1 MLNKAKLI
9 EVLDY
14 QAGTVRETS
23 LDEAPAQTDESPFL
37 GRRNGR
43 PIRLSE
49 AATTSEFPTLLRDG
63 IKPRFF
69 ERYAATP
76 TTWQQIVQVEQS
88 DRMEEDYLKDSAIG
102 VAPIVSEN
110 DSYPEVK
117 MDLDSVITVRNS
129 KRGYII
135 SVTEEMIYF
144 DRIGVIR
151 QIVDKMARS
160 MAVTKQQLV
169 FNMLTTTGNY
179 TRNSTTGDNDVG
191 ANTQTLT
198 FSPDNI
204 IEAASIITTAKD
216 RKSGVYMMARPS
228 RLVVGARLE
237 YAAKQLLFSPE
248 LRRVGGNTTNEVY
261 GTGTSNPLRG
271 LVTDIIVDP
280 FMQSFSWALF
290 DPSGA
295 PFVLQQVWPLQMLTA
310 GVIGS
315 PDSHNYFHYD
325 RIEYRV
331 REYYGAGVVD
341 DRFAFYSDSTT
352 APVVD

>member
-14 QAGTVRETS
+14 QAGTMRETV
-23 LDEAPAQTDESPFL
+23 LNETPAQTDESLFL

-43 PIRLSE
+43 PVRLSE

-88 DRMEEDYLKDSAIG
+88 DRMEEDYLKDAGLG

-117 MDLDSVITVRNS
+117 MDLDSVVTIRNN

-151 QIVDKMARS
+151 QIVDKQARS

-204 IEAASIITTAKD
+204 IEASSIITTAKD
-216 RKSGVYMMARPS
+216 RKSGVYLMARPS

-248 LRRVGGNTTNEVY
+248 IGRGGATNEVY

-271 LVTDIIVDP
+271 LVTDIVVDP

-290 DPSGA
+290 DPTGG

-310 GVIGS
+310 GVVGS
-315 PDSHNYFHYD
+315 PDSYNYFHYD

-331 REYYGAGVVD
+331 REYYVCVVD
-341 DRFAFYSDSTT
+341 YRFAFYSDSTT
-352 APVVD
+352 APAVD